1 MCDKRA
7 VEILRRIGAVFF
19 AVLFALLFPVCGVLC
34 TLFCGFSDVKAL
46 SESLVDEA
54 YLESAKAHVA
64 ESFEDVALLYGMETD
79 QLTAVLDENE
89 EQLRTL
95 AVLSVQSLLES
106 VIGLSEF
113 QEATFDASA
122 FRAVLNDYAKDLSDE
137 GELIVQDSAIE
148 ELSADLSAIV
158 SESLSPVGGGLFR
171 EAAERLYGVVPTRL
185 YENLGLLSGI
195 SLFAEAIFLLFVVL
209 LSPCGTRIRRAV
221 SAFFCA
227 ATLYFVPAF
236 FLLLKFDVT
245 ALALSEGVL
254 LNVIRGGF
262 LRFATPIRV
271 SSLVLFV
278 LAVVLL
284 FVCAVLYARGAG
296 EPHELNE
303 ESFENEVGA

>member
-54 YLESAKAHVA
+54 YLESAKAHAA
-64 ESFEDVALLYGMETD
+64 ESLEDVALLYGMESD

-209 LSPCGTRIRRAV
+209 LSQCGTRIRRAV

-296 EPHELNE
+296 EPHE
-303 ESFENEVGA
+303 

>member
-7 VEILRRIGAVFF
+7 IEILRRIGAVFF

-54 YLESAKAHVA
+54 YLESAKAHAA
-64 ESFEDVALLYGMETD
+64 ESLEDVALLYGMESD

-209 LSPCGTRIRRAV
+209 LSQRGTRIRRAV

-296 EPHELNE
+296 EPQE
-303 ESFENEVGA
+303 

>member
-7 VEILRRIGAVFF
+7 AEILRRIGAVFF

-195 SLFAEAIFLLFVVL
+195 SLFAEAIFLLLVVL
-209 LSPCGTRIRRAV
+209 LSQCGTRIRRAV

-296 EPHELNE
+296 ELHESNE
-303 ESFENEVGA
+303 ESFENEAG